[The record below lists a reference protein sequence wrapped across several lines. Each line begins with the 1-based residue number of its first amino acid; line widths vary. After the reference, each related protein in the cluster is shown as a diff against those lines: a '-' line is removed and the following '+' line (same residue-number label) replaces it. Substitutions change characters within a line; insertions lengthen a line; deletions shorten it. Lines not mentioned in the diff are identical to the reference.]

1 MPIPKLMIF
10 VRNFFNKIDAETSY
24 LGDASVKN
32 HLPLHGRFWHRLCHP
47 YSELEVIKACGEGE
61 KPLSRHN
68 FITEATSPVRD
79 VIKIKNKADHSS
91 S

>member
-1 MPIPKLMIF
+1 MIF

-47 YSELEVIKACGEGE
+47 YSELEVIKACGGRGN
-61 KPLSRHN
+61 SISWRH
-68 FITEATSPVRD
+68 FIPEAISPVRVVD
-79 VIKIKNKADHSS
+79 KNKNKADHSS